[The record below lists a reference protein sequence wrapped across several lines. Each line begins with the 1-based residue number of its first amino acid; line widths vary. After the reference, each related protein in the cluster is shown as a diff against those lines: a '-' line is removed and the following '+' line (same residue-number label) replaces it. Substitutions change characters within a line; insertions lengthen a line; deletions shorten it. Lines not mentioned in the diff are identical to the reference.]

1 VCCALSLAEE
11 YIKHRQRRNQA
22 YPNSTAVVV
31 DTDVQKA
38 GTLGTT
44 STPYGASSAI
54 TTDDA
59 PPPLVHPKLLTSVR
73 CPIVSTM
80 TVCCALSLADEY
92 IKHKQRRDED
102 AAPTIVTKGAPYGAS
117 SAITIDDAPPPLVHP
132 KLLTSVRRPIVS
144 TMTVCCALSLA
155 EEYIKYRQRRDEDDS
170 PSTSAAL
177 HTDVQKA
184 AADTLSTTSNLY
196 GESSRPLRSPLK
208 NTPVSHQLRRFTQRV
223 SCNLS
228 RRGIHED
235 QTAQ

>member
-1 VCCALSLAEE
+1 MIVSPGMGMRAPVMTPAPMSMETPTTTYGEFLCVIPLRPPQAAHTLTSCPHTMTVCCALSLAEE

-44 STPYGASSAI
+44 ST
-54 TTDDA
+54 
-59 PPPLVHPKLLTSVR
+59 
-73 CPIVSTM
+73 
-80 TVCCALSLADEY
+80 
-92 IKHKQRRDED
+92 
-102 AAPTIVTKGAPYGAS
+102 PYGAS